1 MKDFESI
8 IKALAIRHAE
18 ESYALIKQIQDEL
31 VHPFCKKHRV
41 SFWSVMGGYKFRTQ
55 HGKDCLTY
63 DSPPKVIPRMPGS
76 TAGKELAAII
86 PILET
91 VLPAVNNQCGLGCY
105 MQDYPSTK
113 E

>member
-1 MKDFESI
+1 MKDF
-8 IKALAIRHAE
+8 KGLLADLERRHAE
-18 ESYALIKQIQDEL
+18 ESDVLIKQIQDEL

-41 SFWSVMGGYKFRTQ
+41 SFWSGMGGYNFKTQ
-55 HGKDCLTY
+55 HGKDCITY

-76 TAGKELAAII
+76 TACKELAAII

-91 VLPAVNNQCGLGCY
+91 ILPAVNNRCGLGCY
-105 MQDYPSTK
+105 MQDYPHTK

>member
-18 ESYALIKQIQDEL
+18 ESDALIKQIQDEL
-31 VHPFCKKHRV
+31 VHPFCKKYRV
-41 SFWSVMGGYKFRTQ
+41 RFWSGMGGYNFRTR
-55 HGKDCLTY
+55 HGKDIFSY
-63 DSPPKVIPRMPGS
+63 DSPPKVIPRMQR
-76 TAGKELAAII
+76 TQAGKELAAII

-91 VLPAVNNQCGLGCY
+91 ILPAVNNRCGLGCY
-105 MQDYPSTK
+105 MQDYPHTK